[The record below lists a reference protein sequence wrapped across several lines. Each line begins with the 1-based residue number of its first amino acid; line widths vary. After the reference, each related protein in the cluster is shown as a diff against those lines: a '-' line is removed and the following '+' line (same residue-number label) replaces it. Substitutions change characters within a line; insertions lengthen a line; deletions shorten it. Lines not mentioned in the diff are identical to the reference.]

1 MYLAYSFQPS
11 AFSILAKVCI
21 IFKLNDNIIGKLK
34 FYMTNDSNHGLNE
47 QKPKQAPN
55 PDQDKGQNI
64 NPDLTVNEYKRGARP
79 GDNYVRKQKPYRHLF
94 RGGSGHL
101 VATPESN
108 TAESKLQ
115 RGIQNLKAAFIGTPL
130 FSKDEIHERLTKV
143 KALAVFGSDAI
154 SSCAYATEASLMVL
168 IVAGNG
174 ALHISFYTALAVALL
189 LSMVAFSY
197 RQTVYAYPHGGGSYN
212 VSRQNLGQMAG
223 LVAAAAL
230 MLDYIMTVAVSIAAG
245 SFAVTS
251 ALNAAGIN
259 ITAITSSLPPFFN
272 LNVILSLIFI
282 GLITLGNLRGI
293 RESGSI
299 FAVPTYLFIFSFAGM
314 LIVGVIKVLTHSLV
328 PATPPPI
335 LAIAQP
341 VTLWLVLRAFS
352 AGAVAMSG
360 TEAISNG
367 VPVFKPPE
375 SKNAAITLTVMA
387 SLLGIFFVGVS
398 FLSNH
403 MGLVPGNQSIV
414 SQVALAVFGQ
424 NVILLHFSD
433 SNDGRPGYRRQY
445 RFRRLSPLIF
455 CAGAGQLHAPRIF
468 EPWRPSSF
476 LFGYIIPRVRSPL
489 FYWLSLE
496 VMSIALIHL
505 YAVGVFLA
513 FSMSDTGM
521 VVHWWKTR
529 GKGWKTSILINGVDA
544 ILTSSILII
553 VVITKFMFGAWIIMA
568 WIIIVLIPAII
579 PIFLFIHHHYDRV
592 AQQLKILPKHV
603 PPQRIDQFVLVPID
617 DVNYASLRAISF
629 ARSFAK
635 DITVLHIATD
645 AARAEKIQ
653 QKMQI
658 YAPDMKLVIVE
669 SPLRAFMRPLLNYVD
684 ALHKQNPGGFVT
696 IILPEFITAHWWER
710 FLHNRTAEQL
720 TQAFKKHPNVAVVNV
735 PYLLQE

>member
-34 FYMTNDSNHGLNE
+34 CYMTNDSNHGLNE

-101 VATPESN
+101 VATAESN

-367 VPVFKPPE
+367 VPIFKPPE

-424 NVILLHFSD
+424 NVFYYIFQIATMGVLVIAANTAFAD
-433 SNDGRPGYRRQY
+433 FP
-445 RFRRLSPLIF
+445 RLSSVLARDNYMPHVFSNRGDRLAF
-455 CAGAGQLHAPRIF
+455 
-468 EPWRPSSF
+468 SSGILF
-476 LFGYIIPRVRSPL
+476 LGTISALLLVVFRGNVDS
-489 FYWLSLE
+489 
-496 VMSIALIHL
+496 LIHL

-544 ILTSSILII
+544 ILTSSILVI
-553 VVITKFMFGAWIIMA
+553 VVITKFMFGA

-653 QKMQI
+653 QKMQM